1 MKKSK
6 RIKKVPLPRRR
17 DDNPNWRRIA
27 LVFGSALII
36 AIALGV
42 FLFVNLLPAKLT
54 ANDREALKDYDAIRL
69 ALSQDDLKSA
79 QEAAAKLPSSGLT
92 KAETSADAQSI
103 AGAPS
108 LELARQGF
116 KALSGEALRLI
127 RGHRE
132 YLIVG
137 CSMSQCPA
145 PCINCQMF
153 RFGNWV
159 QTKLP
164 IANPFMGKASPHCG
178 VIKN

>member
-1 MKKSK
+1 M
-6 RIKKVPLPRRR
+6 PRRR
-17 DDNPNWRRIA
+17 DDKPDWPRIA
-27 LVFGSALII
+27 LIFGSALIV
-36 AIALGV
+36 AIAFGV

-54 ANDREALKDYDAIRL
+54 DKDRGALKDYDAIRL
-69 ALSQDDLKSA
+69 ALSQDNLSSA
-79 QEAAAKLPSSGLT
+79 QGAAAKLASSGLT
-92 KAETSADAQSI
+92 KAEMSADAQSI
-103 AGAPS
+103 ANAPS
-108 LELARQGF
+108 LELARQAF

-153 RFGNWV
+153 RFGDWV
-159 QTKLP
+159 QTRLP